1 MYIKRFILLAVFALI
16 LINTVSAADNA
27 TYENLTDINP
37 GEINVTYEEQ
47 MWEENLSDI
56 EVSLPENATGEFM
69 VKIDD
74 EVIYNDTIT
83 EKSFKIPIKL
93 PKAPDLYIAIYPPV
107 DSRPYKVSAFYNN
120 IDLNLTAPLKVMRF
134 PPDYSPLHFPREI
147 LQNDKYHSLLAFPRS
162 ANGTV
167 EFYID
172 DKLYNKTRARS
183 SIYWPENPFSKLP
196 LGDHTFRV
204 VYHGDS
210 YYHAYEKTFNFTVVK
225 VIISIPEV
233 INIGHD
239 DCISVEAPKNTKGT
253 VKVYIDDKLIDTSC
267 TEDGQ
272 YILSLENH
280 IKYTDREVKVTYTS
294 KDFTRTVVKPVNMTY
309 DFDVWASNF
318 RYGANNIID
327 IMLPDTLNNKLLK
340 ITINGKEYSFT
351 RPENVMNNN
360 LELDISSFP
369 AGNYSLFI
377 SYEGDDKFYPLNKT
391 VEFTIDY
398 TIILPFIFKY
408 KSEAKVTLKLP
419 NDAKGEL
426 VVYSD
431 GALFGSAKFNKGYAE
446 VKLGSLAIGPHK
458 IEAEYNGTDYTVA
471 SQSGRVS
478 VSPKI
483 DFNYPVTV
491 GEDEYITVEV
501 PKSSTGYIIFTI
513 NGKEYKVQIRDGIAK
528 YSIKKLKVGE
538 YDVDVYYYGDDG
550 VKSSSWVMV
559 EVVKPKIKTISSESN
574 FKGVNVKM
582 KLSTHNGKALAS
594 KWVRIKFN
602 GKTYNVKTSKK
613 GILTFK
619 KSLKLK
625 IKKYTIKITYN
636 GASLTKKIK
645 VKPLILKASAKKK
658 KLTVKVTINKKL
670 KNKKVIVKINS
681 KKYKIKT
688 NRKGVAKITVKKTG
702 KVTCSATY
710 LKNTVKQSVKL

>member
-1 MYIKRFILLAVFALI
+1 MKINLGLLLIIVVLAILSMTCI
-16 LINTVSAADNA
+16 AA
-27 TYENLTDINP
+27 ENVTDSEIAEN
-37 GEINVTYEEQ
+37 INVTFNEQ
-47 MWEENLSDI
+47 MWQEDLEDI
-56 EVSLPENATGEFM
+56 NVELPQNASGDFS

-74 EVIYNDTIT
+74 EVIYNQTIT
-83 EKSFKIPIKL
+83 EKSFKVPVKL
-93 PKAPDLYIAIYPPV
+93 PKKDYELVIAIWPPV
-107 DSRPYKVSAFYNN
+107 DCRQYKVSAFYNG
-120 IDLNLTAPLKVMRF
+120 IDLNITTPLKIMKSSPDYNMMFFPEEILKNDRYAPL
-134 PPDYSPLHFPREI
+134 I
-147 LQNDKYHSLLAFPRS
+147 AFPRS

-167 EFYID
+167 ELYID
-172 DKLYNKTRARS
+172 DELLNRTTAR
-183 SIYWPENPFSKLP
+183 PVFHFEDNPFSKLP
-196 LGDHTFRV
+196 LGKHTFKAI
-204 VYHGDS
+204 YYGDN
-210 YYHAYEKTFNFTVVK
+210 YYHPFNKTFNFTVVNVK
-225 VIISIPEV
+225 ISIPQTL
-233 INIGHD
+233 NIGHD
-239 DCISVEAPKNTKGT
+239 DCISVEASKNTEGN
-253 VKVYIDDKLIDTSC
+253 VKVYIDGKLIDNSK
-267 TEDGQ
+267 TENGE
-272 YILSLENH
+272 YILSLENYISYH
-280 IKYTDREVKVTYTS
+280 NNEVKVIYTS
-294 KDFTRTVVKPVNMTY
+294 KEFSRTKTQPVKMTY

-318 RYGANNIID
+318 RYGENNIID
-327 IMLPDTLNNKLLK
+327 IILPDTLNNKLLK
-340 ITINGKEYSFT
+340 ITINGRQYTFT
-351 RPENVMNNN
+351 HPENVMNNN

-377 SYEGDDKFYPLNKT
+377 SYAGDNKFYPLNKT
-391 VEFTIDY
+391 VNFTIDY
-398 TIILPFIFKY
+398 IINLPFIFKY
-408 KSEAKVTLKLP
+408 KSEAKVSLKLP
-419 NDAKGEL
+419 SDAKGEL

-446 VKLGSLAIGPHK
+446 VKLGLLAIGPHK

-491 GEDEYITVEV
+491 GEDEYITVEA
-501 PKSSTGYIIFTI
+501 PKTSTGYIIFTI
-513 NGKEYKVQIRDGIAK
+513 NGKECKVQIRDGIAK

-550 VKSSSWVMV
+550 VKVTSWVMI

-582 KLSTHNGKALAS
+582 KLSTHNGKVLAS
-594 KWVRIKFN
+594 KWVSIKFN
-602 GKTYNVKTSKK
+602 GKTYKVKTSKK
-613 GILTFK
+613 GVLTFK

-625 IKKYTIKITYN
+625 IKKYTMKITYN

-645 VKPLILKASAKKK
+645 VRPLILKASAKKK
-658 KLTVKVTINKKL
+658 RLTVKVTINKKL